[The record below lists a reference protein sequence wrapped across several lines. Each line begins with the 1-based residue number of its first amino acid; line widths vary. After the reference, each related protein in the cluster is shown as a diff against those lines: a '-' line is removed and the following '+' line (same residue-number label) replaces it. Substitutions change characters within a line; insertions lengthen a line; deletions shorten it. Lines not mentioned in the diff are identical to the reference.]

1 MRFNLKRS
9 LILAMGA
16 AGIAG
21 AGLVSAQTQP
31 QSPPPPQPERPQ
43 PQQPQ
48 QAVQVTD
55 QEVQHFAEVYTES
68 RSVRQEYSEKFQ
80 NAENQ
85 EEAQAIQQEMNDEMM
100 EIIEASPLTPQRYQ
114 EIASATA
121 QNDQLRQRILD
132 ELNGQ

>member
-1 MRFNLKRS
+1 MRLNFKRT

-21 AGLVSAQTQP
+21 AGMLSAQTQP

-43 PQQPQ
+43 PQQ
-48 QAVQVTD
+48 AVDVSD
-55 QEVQHFAEVYTES
+55 QEVSQFADVYTES

-85 EEAQAIQQEMNDEMM
+85 EEAQAIQQEMNAEMM
-100 EIIEASPLTPQRYQ
+100 DIIEASPLSPERYQ

-121 QNDQLRQRILD
+121 RNDELRQRILE